1 MCRFNSLY
9 IWELTKQY
17 DYILRVDEDVI
28 IRKISNNFFKIMK
41 QNNLVFL
48 SGKFVEETHSQP
60 QHSSK

>member
-41 QNNLVFL
+41 QNNLVFIWKVCRRN
-48 SGKFVEETHSQP
+48 S
-60 QHSSK
+60 